1 MTPEERSLL
10 ERTYKLSLEN
20 NDLLRKIRRSNT
32 MSSIFRAI
40 YWVVIIGASVG
51 AYYYVQPYVDPMMKI
66 YSDIM
71 ANAQNLP
78 NLLRGGK

>member
-1 MTPEERSLL
+1 ML